1 MTTDDFIEM
10 LRNHDLYYE
19 YSDDGSV
26 YRAGD
31 RQYQLIV
38 LAKRDNPLLQKIYA
52 IWSNHKAL
60 HTLPEVRDQL
70 IAEAQAE
77 ALITS

>member
-1 MTTDDFIEM
+1 MTTEEFIEM
-10 LRNHDLYYE
+10 LKKHDWYYQ

-38 LAKRDNPLLQKIYA
+38 IAKRGNPLLQKIYA

-70 IAEAQAE
+70 IAEARAE